1 MEESTATMEDDAP
14 ARPQAGS
21 STCEGFDGAAG
32 VLARGGSP
40 AGTSEAIRA
49 GRKPEGINSASP
61 IAGGKGAASPSEACV
76 PVHSAARTPFGFE
89 AEARSTN
96 EDTAPPPREVT
107 AARQGRQHRVS
118 GPAGPPKGYLLGGS
132 EPVPFPR
139 SEVSQRAASRLRSM
153 VSGETAPLATA
164 EYTSAIWQ
172 PSAGTTTSIHSS
184 GGEASRIDDSTP
196 RGTTA
201 KIPRADANS
210 ISQNPPARSGAGERG
225 AAGPKPAGAESVW
238 GSTRQELLPPDAVGA
253 GATAVRARPASLTDR
268 TPVNSMQNQPVGVE
282 PRPAGRVSGTP
293 AAGPSVAPG
302 VAAGGAGT
310 GVRRSSPTSA
320 YAPRATS
327 PGGMT
332 SHQVMETATPPSGS
346 PSARAV
352 DATLRGTAPAAKTFL
367 PTMPS
372 GRVAEA
378 EGWEPSSPPARR
390 ALTDTP
396 AAEGRPRTGPLTVR
410 PVGSGL
416 PGSGVEGGGRSSR
429 SVTLVEAQTF
439 NVGRLST
446 KNGTHGT
453 PLPAAVKLGAAAL
466 STSQP
471 QPNTTTGA
479 KARRPAAPEAA
490 SPAPWVR
497 GPGGEAPHPPQTDR
511 SAATASGSS
520 TVSPT
525 PRFLDL
531 RLSVER
537 QGPEASGE
545 RAGPTSRGD
554 GTPEPPRTGT
564 AASPA
569 PSTADLP
576 LAGSRASG
584 AAALPVDDTIRHP
597 LPQLEATAPDR
608 LLPEPAQPGSPHRTP
623 LAAHRPVPEQI
634 AQVVRQVAEGSVEI
648 RLSPEELGRVRMT
661 LLPREDGLAVTLTAD
676 RPETLDLM
684 RRHGSEL
691 NRALTAAG
699 YETVD
704 LTFSGGGARR
714 GGGEPEPAAGDD
726 PLVMPEGEMAASGP
740 ARGGSGS
747 AGLDLRL

>member
-40 AGTSEAIRA
+40 AGTSEALRA
-49 GRKPEGINSASP
+49 GRKPEGIISASP
-61 IAGGKGAASPSEACV
+61 LAGGKVAASPSEARV
-76 PVHSAARTPFGFE
+76 PVHSAARAPFGFE
-89 AEARSTN
+89 TEARGTD
-96 EDTAPPPREVT
+96 EDTAPPPREGS
-107 AARQGRQHRVS
+107 AARQVVS
-118 GPAGPPKGYLLGGS
+118 RRLLGYAGPPKEHLVGI
-132 EPVPFPR
+132 ETIAVPGPEAPQR
-139 SEVSQRAASRLRSM
+139 EESQLRSM
-153 VSGETAPLATA
+153 VSGSTAPLAKAEDPAAIRQASASTTA
-164 EYTSAIWQ
+164 SI
-172 PSAGTTTSIHSS
+172 PSPR
-184 GGEASRIDDSTP
+184 GEASGMGDSTLSA
-196 RGTTA
+196 TTA
-201 KIPRADANS
+201 KVPRADSNS
-210 ISQNPPARSGAGERG
+210 ISHDPPGRLAAGERG
-225 AAGPKPAGAESVW
+225 EARPQPPRAESVS
-238 GSTRQELLPPDAVGA
+238 GSTRQQLPSP
-253 GATAVRARPASLTDR
+253 GATSGGGPADSAPPASLTDR
-268 TPVNSMQNQPVGVE
+268 VPMSSLQDQPVGVE
-282 PRPAGRVSGTP
+282 RRPAGGAAGTP
-293 AAGPSVAPG
+293 ATES
-302 VAAGGAGT
+302 
-310 GVRRSSPTSA
+310 GVRSIAPDGEGTRGRRSRLAPA
-320 YAPRATS
+320 DAPRATS
-327 PGGMT
+327 PGGMA

-352 DATLRGTAPAAKTFL
+352 DATLRDAAPAAKTFL

-479 KARRPAAPEAA
+479 KAGRPAAPEAA

-545 RAGPTSRGD
+545 RAGPTSRED

-608 LLPEPAQPGSPHRTP
+608 LLPEPAQPGSAHRTP
-623 LAAHRPVPEQI
+623 LAAHRPVPDQI

-714 GGGEPEPAAGDD
+714 GGGEPEPAAGEDR
-726 PLVMPEGEMAASGP
+726 PVMPEGGMAASGP
-740 ARGGSGS
+740 ARGNSVS